1 MDRKGDFDL
10 TKEWLIWIVRA
21 IVFFVVISVVV
32 IIIYIPISLSY
43 NLEGVQ
49 HSLLRQHL
57 ISDKNCLAYED
68 SRVYPGTVDINKFTQ
83 ANLEKCFDSTRYAVR
98 LSLMTNPTNT
108 ITLNERLAK
117 FEFCFDNKNFYCTS
131 RTFYVLLENAEVE
144 QGLLNME
151 ILNQK

>member
-21 IVFFVVISVVV
+21 IVFFVVISMVI
-32 IIIYIPISLSY
+32 IIIYIPVSLSY
-43 NLEGVQ
+43 KLDGLQ

-83 ANLEKCFDSTRYAVR
+83 ANLEKCFDSTRYGVR
-98 LSLMTNPTNT
+98 LSLTTNLTNT
-108 ITLNERLAK
+108 ITLNEKLAK
-117 FEFCFDNKNFYCTS
+117 FEFCFDDKNFYCTK
-131 RTFYVLLENAEVE
+131 RTFYVLVKNAEVE
-144 QGLLNME
+144 QELLNIE